1 MDIAIVAIYLLGMIA
16 FGFWG
21 KRRAT
26 TQSDFLVAGRR
37 LGPLLY
43 SGTMAAIVL
52 GGASTIG
59 GVGLGYQYGIS
70 GMWLVM
76 AIGVGILLLSLL
88 FAGRIQRL
96 RVYTVSQML
105 ELRYGPGSSVL
116 SGVVMW
122 GYTLMLSVT
131 STIAY
136 STIFGALFDIGRVP
150 AIILGGGVV
159 IIYSTLGGM
168 WSITLT
174 DFVQF
179 LVKTIGIFFILLPL
193 ALYKTG
199 GMSGL
204 AEKLPA
210 DATSLTAIGG
220 EKILTYFVI
229 YTFGLL
235 IGQDIWQRVFT
246 ARSPGVARW
255 AGAASGVYCLLY
267 AVAGAVI
274 GMAAKV
280 LLPALESRDD
290 AFAQFVEMQL
300 PPVLAGLVLAA
311 ALAAVMSTSSGA
323 LIATATV
330 FSQDIV
336 ARLLKRD
343 VEAGSEHDHIRN
355 NRLYVAGFGILMV
368 VIACVLQDVV
378 NALTVAYDILVGG
391 LLVPILGGLVWRRG
405 SNTGALAAMAVGT
418 VATLVAM
425 FIFGIEANEPIYWG
439 LVSGLVVFVVG
450 SLPASPPIPRC
461 WPSGTAA
468 AVAKAVH
475 AAQQT
480 RRHNGTQPTPHH
492 CAKAEHFHQNH
503 LTGQSVV
510 PSPRGELG
518 LQRSRPR
525 GASAVHRRPRRC
537 WTHVGCPSGACI
549 PCGWLPRHHV

>member
-1 MDIAIVAIYLLGMIA
+1 MDIAVVLIYLVGMIA

-37 LGPLLY
+37 LGPMLY

-59 GVGLGYQYGIS
+59 GVGLGYEYGIS
-70 GMWLVM
+70 GMWLVF

-96 RVYTVSQML
+96 GVYTVSQML

-116 SGVVMW
+116 SGVVMF

-136 STIFGALFDIGRVP
+136 ATIFGALFDIGRVF
-150 AIILGGGVV
+150 AIILGGSVVV
-159 IIYSTLGGM
+159 IYSVLGGM

-179 LVKTIGIFFILLPL
+179 LVKTIGIFFILLPV

-199 GMSGL
+199 GVSGL

-210 DATSLTAIGG
+210 DATSFTAIGG
-220 EKILTYFVI
+220 DTILTYFVI

-255 AGAASGVYCLLY
+255 AGTAAGVYCLLY

-280 LLPALESRDD
+280 LLPALEARDD
-290 AFAQFVEMQL
+290 AFAEFVEMQL
-300 PPVLAGLVLAA
+300 PPILAGLVLAA

-336 ARLLKRD
+336 ARLRRRD
-343 VEAGSEHDHIRN
+343 IEAGSEDDHLRS
-355 NRLYVAGFGILMV
+355 NRIYVAAFGILMI
-368 VIACVLQDVV
+368 VIACLLQDVV
-378 NALTVAYDILVGG
+378 AALTVAYDILVGG
-391 LLVPILGGLVWRRG
+391 LLVPILGGLLWRRG
-405 SNTGALAAMAVGT
+405 TNVGAVAAMAVGT
-418 VATLVAM
+418 VVTLATMIIVGD
-425 FIFGIEANEPIYWG
+425 IFANEPIYFG
-439 LVSGLVVFVVG
+439 LASGLVVFIVG
-450 SLPASPPIPRC
+450 SLLSKPTASEVMAE
-461 WPSGTAA
+461 WD
-468 AVAKAVH
+468 
-475 AAQQT
+475 
-480 RRHNGTQPTPHH
+480 RR
-492 CAKAEHFHQNH
+492 
-503 LTGQSVV
+503 S
-510 PSPRGELG
+510 RGE
-518 LQRSRPR
+518 RTAP
-525 GASAVHRRPRRC
+525 APVTDA
-537 WTHVGCPSGACI
+537 TI
-549 PCGWLPRHHV
+549 

>member
-1 MDIAIVAIYLLGMIA
+1 MDIAVVAIYIIAMIA

-37 LGPLLY
+37 LGPGLY

-70 GMWLVM
+70 GMWLVV
-76 AIGVGILLLSLL
+76 AIGVGILALSLL
-88 FAGRIQRL
+88 FAGHIQRL

-105 ELRYGPGSSVL
+105 ELRYGPGSRVL
-116 SGVVMW
+116 SGLIMW

-136 STIFGALFDIGRVP
+136 ATIFGALFNIGKVP
-150 AIILGGGVV
+150 AIILGGSVV

-179 LVKTIGIFFILLPL
+179 IIKTVGIFFILLPI
-193 ALYKTG
+193 AVIHAGGFG
-199 GMSGL
+199 GMT
-204 AEKLPA
+204 EKLPA
-210 DATSLTAIGG
+210 TATSLTAIGG
-220 EKILTYFVI
+220 STILTYFVI
-229 YTFGLL
+229 YGFGLL

-255 AGAASGVYCLLY
+255 AGTAAGVYCLLY

-290 AFAQFVEMQL
+290 AFAQLVEMQL
-300 PPVLAGLVLAA
+300 HPLLAGLVLAA

-336 ARLLKRD
+336 AQLMKRD
-343 VEAGSEHDHIRN
+343 IEAGSEHDHVRN
-355 NRLYVAGFGILMV
+355 NRLYVAGFGIVMV
-368 VIACVLQDVV
+368 VIACILQDVV
-378 NALTVAYDILVGG
+378 AALTVAYDILVGG

-405 SNTGALAAMAVGT
+405 TNVGAVAAMAVGT
-418 VATLVAM
+418 VATLATMVVVGD
-425 FIFGIEANEPIYWG
+425 IFANEPIYVG
-439 LVSGLVVFVVG
+439 LASGLVVYVVG
-450 SLPASPPIPRC
+450 SLATKPTAPEILAEWDRRSR
-461 WPSGTAA
+461 GAA
-468 AVAKAVH
+468 A
-475 AAQQT
+475 
-480 RRHNGTQPTPHH
+480 PD
-492 CAKAEHFHQNH
+492 AEPA
-503 LTGQSVV
+503 T
-510 PSPRGELG
+510 ET
-518 LQRSRPR
+518 
-525 GASAVHRRPRRC
+525 A
-537 WTHVGCPSGACI
+537 
-549 PCGWLPRHHV
+549 